1 MEQITTQLAEIGAH
15 LTWLG
20 SLVETK
26 TIIVKR
32 KREPTEWNN
41 FRKRVGKL
49 LRQTQTFPSFGQ
61 LSMFTSYLHEEKS
74 YDEWE
79 DTEIL
84 NRYYEYITYDE
95 TPEQKQ
101 TRRAKRRDH
110 VKAERAAELSK
121 PLSQVNVTLLL
132 EDSESGED

>member
-1 MEQITTQLAEIGAH
+1 MEQIATQLAEIQAH
-15 LTWLG
+15 LTWFG
-20 SLVETK
+20 SLVESK
-26 TIIVKR
+26 TLTVKR
-32 KREPTEWNN
+32 KRDPTEWNS

-61 LSMFTSYLHEEKS
+61 LSMFASYLHDEKP

-95 TPEQKQ
+95 TTEQREA
-101 TRRAKRRDH
+101 RRANRRDS
-110 VKAERAAELSK
+110 VKAGRAAELRK
-121 PLSQVNVTLLL
+121 PLSEVNTTVLL
-132 EDSESGED
+132 EDSESGEE